1 MARERITSRIDKSF
15 INYIDR
21 FVEITEQLSET
32 ISSFD
37 SKLNN
42 QKGSSNDFKR
52 TNGILTSIRKKMP
65 KKGSFSALNRVIS
78 SNTKALSNLSSSIN
92 NLSSKLSN
100 LSSKDLLGKSETTN
114 NLNVSNESNKTTN
127 VQLNKDTN
135 VRSSEKPG
143 RERLSTWES
152 YRLDSD
158 QRKLRDI
165 RWQRPLR
172 IAKIIEGLYKPIDE
186 LNKGLDVSYD
196 TLFGM
201 LGVTKDLYF
210 NFDKLSGQMLKY
222 GVGFSSI
229 LETQKNMAEI
239 AGTTNY
245 LTDKQVGQ
253 ISVMSKKFGVAN
265 KDMTKLSIL
274 FDAISNS
281 SVDTNEN
288 LLDQIGVIGDLNG
301 MIPSQLYQDLSNSSE
316 KIALIGYK
324 NIKNLKETVVLSKK
338 WSMNIEKTYAFMDNM
353 MFNFEGTVEKLI
365 EIQTLTGKQI
375 DINKLWTASM
385 SGDTKVVN
393 EMIRGIV
400 KDVEDPIQ
408 MKLAM
413 DVTGYSAEQIRNIVA
428 NKEDSTIESI
438 TPSEQEKKG
447 YEHSWQ
453 GIISIAK
460 RGVDSVVGVASAIT
474 SIFQLRRSHK
484 DLVDIKKRISEL
496 TGVAGK
502 STKAMGGL
510 GRAIGKVSG
519 GAEGL
524 AKSGEGLDKFGGSM
538 KSAFNPKTILSISAL
553 IGTLAGSFWVITKAL
568 KDFKYIGWDDL
579 GRAGATFGVFV
590 GTVAVGMYK
599 LAAAGLG
606 ITEAAIPIG
615 LAIATI
621 AALAG
626 SFWVFAQG
634 AKVMSNAVS
643 GLTRTFAQ
651 SFKLI
656 SNTVSNLLESIDS
669 LKIDYS
675 MSLKLGAL
683 SLSILALSMA
693 LSPLTGIAD
702 RSKNLFKLPE
712 MLNNLSAI
720 DLSGLK
726 KSLSPL
732 DSLIEKLR
740 EIKSLIHSVNG
751 EKIKIQYEVNT
762 NKNQTNSQN
771 QNSNNNML
779 LSNQIRDLISA
790 VRNNSTINLSNKTIN
805 DLASEIKA

>member
-1 MARERITSRIDKSF
+1 MARKRTTTSRIDKSL

-78 SNTKALSNLSSSIN
+78 SNTKALSNLSSSIS

-114 NLNVSNESNKTTN
+114 NLNVSNEIKKNTN
-127 VQLNKDTN
+127 LNVDKDIN
-135 VRSSEKPG
+135 QNIKSEKSEG
-143 RERLSTWES
+143 AKKLSSWES

-222 GVGFSSI
+222 GVGFASI
-229 LETQKNMAEI
+229 LETQKNIAEI

-245 LTDKQVGQ
+245 LTDEQIGQV
-253 ISVMSKKFGVAN
+253 SVMSKKFGVAN
-265 KDMTKLSIL
+265 KDMAELSIL

-316 KIALIGYK
+316 KIALFGYK
-324 NIKNLKETVVLSKK
+324 NIKNLKEAVILSKK
-338 WSMNIEKTYAFMDNM
+338 WSMNIEKTYSFMDNM

-365 EIQTLTGKQI
+365 EIQALTGQQI
-375 DINKLWTASM
+375 DINKLWVASM
-385 SGDTKVVN
+385 SGDAKAVT
-393 EMIRGIV
+393 EMTRDIV
-400 KDVEDPIQ
+400 KGAENPIAIKAIANLIEYNTKQ
-408 MKLAM
+408 L
-413 DVTGYSAEQIRNIVA
+413 QNIGK

-510 GRAIGKVSG
+510 GRAIGNVSDG
-519 GAEGL
+519 SGEL

-538 KSAFNPKTILSISAL
+538 KSAFNPKTILSIGAL
-553 IGTLAGSFWVITKAL
+553 MISLAGSFWIITDAL
-568 KDFKYIGWDDL
+568 KGFKNIGWDDL
-579 GRAGATFGVFV
+579 GKAGATFGVFI
-590 GTVAVGMYK
+590 GAVAVGMYK

-634 AKVMSNAVS
+634 AEVMSNAVS
-643 GLTRTFAQ
+643 NLT
-651 SFKLI
+651 K
-656 SNTVSNLLESIDS
+656 NVDS
-669 LKIDYS
+669 LKIVKLAYS
-675 MSLKLGAL
+675 ITVLGGLSVPMSFGLGILSASLLNL
-683 SLSILALSMA
+683 SLALY
-693 LSPLTGIAD
+693 PLTKIAD
-702 RSKNLFKLPE
+702 KSENLLKLPE
-712 MLNNLSAI
+712 SLNNLSAI
-720 DLSGLK
+720 DLGGLK